1 MLLFFVLLLA
11 PLTSAFWHSLFYELG
26 FFGPHP
32 TVQYASFD
40 LEPPE
45 VDILRWDP
53 RCEDGYILLSPRG
66 RFYPDPGPLIY
77 DTRGNLVWMET
88 RFGMVM
94 DLKVQH
100 YRGQDYL
107 TFWAGDDDGT
117 RGIGSYYMLNSSYEV
132 AHVVSAANGHDGD
145 VHEFKITD
153 HGTALLTVYDIVP
166 ADLTPVG
173 GPADGWIYDGL
184 FQEID
189 IDTGALLFEWR
200 ARDHHALDESFY
212 PLDEDHGTPAAPY
225 DYFHI
230 NSVDKHPTTGN
241 YLVSSRYLHTVSC
254 IAPTGDILW
263 ILGGKRNMFAPVDD
277 LATAFT
283 WQHDARWL
291 SPTEISLLDNGA
303 HEHLR
308 TSDHSRGYRIA
319 LNLDPAARTAAVTA
333 VYDAPGRF
341 SAHSQGN
348 LQRLAASQNVFV
360 GWGKAAAFTEFDAD
374 GAEVLC
380 HAHYAPRVFFWFG
393 WVKSYRVFKASR
405 WTGRPTLPPDVAVD
419 DAARVVYVSWN
430 GATDVAGWALQT
442 HGADEG
448 FRTVQYVP
456 KRGFETAVDVAGVDG
471 YLRVVAVGFDGE
483 EMEDGVSQV
492 FTISHGTSTDT
503 PGAVDEPL
511 QHALVGACALG
522 AVLAACWK
530 SRLCVR
536 ARTQSFR

>member
-1 MLLFFVLLLA
+1 
-11 PLTSAFWHSLFYELG
+11 
-26 FFGPHP
+26 
-32 TVQYASFD
+32 
-40 LEPPE
+40 
-45 VDILRWDP
+45 
-53 RCEDGYILLSPRG
+53 
-66 RFYPDPGPLIY
+66 
-77 DTRGNLVWMET
+77 
-88 RFGMVM
+88 MVM

-107 TFWAGDDDGT
+107 TFWAGEDDGT

-145 VHEFKITD
+145 VHEFRITD
-153 HGTALLTVYDIVP
+153 HGTALLTIYEIVP

-200 ARDHHALDESFY
+200 ARDHHAIDESYY
-212 PLDEDHGTPAAPY
+212 PLDEDAGTPTAPF

-230 NSVDKHPTTGN
+230 NSVDKHPATGN
-241 YLVSSRYLHTVSC
+241 YLVSSRYLHTVTC
-254 IAPTGDILW
+254 VAPTGDILW
-263 ILGGKRNMFAPVDD
+263 ILGGKRNMFNDD
-277 LATAFT
+277 GVATSFT

-291 SPTEISLLDNGA
+291 SSTEISLLDNGA

-319 LNLDPAARTAAVTA
+319 LDLDPAARSASVTA
-333 VYDAPGRF
+333 VYHAPGRF

-348 LQRLAASQNVFV
+348 LQRLPASQNVFV

-374 GAEVLC
+374 GGEVLC

-419 DAARVVYVSWN
+419 DAARMVYVSWN
-430 GATDVAGWALQT
+430 GATDVAGWVLQA
-442 HGADEG
+442 HAEG
-448 FRTVQYVP
+448 DSAGDSKGSFRTVQYVP
-456 KRGFETAVDVAGVDG
+456 KRGFETALDVAGVDG

-483 EMEDGVSQV
+483 EMESGVSQV
-492 FTISHGTSTDT
+492 FTVSHGTSTDT
-503 PGAVDEPL
+503 LGAVDEPL

-522 AVLAACWK
+522 AVLAACWR
-530 SRLCVR
+530 SRRMRAWCHSLR
-536 ARTQSFR
+536 ARIQSF